1 MAIKRSPAKK
11 SSPAKSKPRSLPTPL
26 STPLPQ
32 VDWLV
37 DVAVD
42 KKGNFTYK
50 ANNGINGETLRP
62 NLGDTVSWSVRVNG
76 KRKPFQIEFP
86 GFSPFGFLTRII
98 RSSSKATKPLTV
110 TIPKHYQGNLVMNYR
125 VTVPGAWSDD
135 PDIVP
140 PSSDGVAN
148 DMSPQ
153 VISLG
158 TDDSGQLT
166 LTPENATLNPGGI
179 AWQWAGTP
187 QDDFELTFETPPAG
201 WPKNTITS
209 VNGVLVLSITAP
221 SANQGYKIV
230 TVHSNL
236 HADGV
241 LTIA

>member
-11 SSPAKSKPRSLPTPL
+11 SSPTKVKPHSVSAPL
-26 STPLPQ
+26 STPPPQ
-32 VDWLV
+32 VHWV
-37 DVAVD
+37 VEVAVD

-50 ANNGINGETLRP
+50 ANHDINGETLHP

-98 RSSSKATKPLTV
+98 RSSSKPTKPLTV

-125 VTVPGAWSDD
+125 VTVPGAFSDD

-140 PSSDGVAN
+140 PSSDGVPFGTP
-148 DMSPQ
+148 PQ

-158 TDDSGQLT
+158 TDDTGQLT
-166 LTPENATLNPGGI
+166 LTPENGTLNPGGI
-179 AWQWAGTP
+179 SWEWAGAP

-241 LTIA
+241 LTIS